1 METYIASAYDE
12 NGFELFTYSVIA
24 EDERHAMEKVMNM
37 NPFLDENMIE
47 LVYTGD
53 RF

>member
-1 METYIASAYDE
+1 METYLASAYDE
-12 NGFELFTYSVIA
+12 NGFELFTDSIIA

-47 LVYTGD
+47 LIYTGD